1 MQRELGDDVPL
12 ERTVSAFD
20 SVGSVLSIDKT
31 ASDFDC
37 AEKK

>member
-12 ERTVSAFD
+12 ERTASAFG
-20 SVGSVLSIDKT
+20 SVGSFPSVDKT

-37 AEKK
+37 AQKK